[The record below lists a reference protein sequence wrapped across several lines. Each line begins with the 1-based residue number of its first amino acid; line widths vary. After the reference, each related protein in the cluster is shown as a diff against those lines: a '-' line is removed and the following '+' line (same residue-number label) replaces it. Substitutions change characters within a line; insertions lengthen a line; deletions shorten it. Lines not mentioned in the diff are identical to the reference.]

1 MAEPEIETPLKQA
14 NSSTPNEP
22 AVAQESSPQPAA
34 SETTQATAAG
44 SAEPDKKAPEVE
56 TAPAG
61 DASVKDTKKSPEK
74 AAKAEAEKGAEADNA
89 SAAQPPA
96 SEQKQEQDKQ
106 ATGQPEGKEA
116 TEATEAQATK
126 ESKAEPEPEVTLE
139 QLQAALSGSNF
150 KSHNALAQVQ
160 KNLNRFRQQLDDSAE
175 ELKQQAETLHG
186 QLQELLDKNRQ
197 HQEQLADKTGQ
208 LIDTL
213 QKALEAG
220 QSHEALPTWDKIQG
234 NISNTSGKI
243 RSKLQEAS
251 NPFKAK
257 LNELRD
263 WKIFAATEKKRELIT
278 RMQTLLESK
287 LTPQEANKRIGKMH
301 REWKALGQSN
311 DNESLWK
318 EFKTLSDKAYEPCKE
333 YFKQRKQLMA
343 ENLKKRQEICS
354 QMEAELEKL
363 DPEAIHIGELNKLLN
378 RCEKQWKQYAPVEQ
392 SKIKSIQKRY
402 YGLVNEFRKHRKKSI
417 RENAASKQAL
427 IDRAVELAS
436 SEDNKQAMN
445 EAKQLQKQ
453 WQAVGPT
460 TFKDDKK
467 LWSEFRAA
475 CDKIFAKR
483 DAASQERKQQQQQQR
498 QELQQLLTEM
508 EALLKKPEEAFRES
522 RAEAHDLA
530 RQFNSKLDGQ
540 QRRAHS
546 KLIDRFN
553 DLKRQIDARFRS
565 LPDKKTQAM
574 RQQISEIST
583 ALDAV
588 EQQLFG
594 SDKDSFASIASGVDS
609 ELGSAISALEERDI
623 QQLLEQRLQLLD
635 KDSAAFT
642 AAAEAAEKEF
652 RELCIAAEIRADMET
667 PAEDQARRMQLQLEK
682 LQEDFGQ
689 ARPSQKDNSRFA
701 LQSETRALC
710 LGPLPRELREALGK
724 RLEQTLSR
732 LR

>member
-1 MAEPEIETPLKQA
+1 MAEPEVETPLKQA
-14 NSSTPNEP
+14 NSSTSTEP
-22 AVAQESSPQPAA
+22 AAAQETSPPPGA
-34 SETTQATAAG
+34 SETTAATAAG
-44 SAEPDKKAPEVE
+44 AAEPDKKAPEDD
-56 TAPAG
+56 TAPTG
-61 DASVKDTKKSPEK
+61 DAT
-74 AAKAEAEKGAEADNA
+74 AKGTDKNANEGSREGAEANTI
-89 SAAQPPA
+89 SATQAAAGKQQQEHAPGNDKQA
-96 SEQKQEQDKQ
+96 SEQPVSED
-106 ATGQPEGKEA
+106 AKE
-116 TEATEAQATK
+116 TQATK
-126 ESKAEPEPEVTLE
+126 ESKAEPEAEVTLE

-150 KSHNALAQVQ
+150 KSHNALEQVQ
-160 KNLNRFRQQLDDSAE
+160 KNLNSFRQQVDDSAG
-175 ELKQQAETLHG
+175 ELKQQAETLQG
-186 QLQELLDKNRQ
+186 QLQELLDKNQQ
-197 HQEQLADKTGQ
+197 HQEQLAAKTRQ

-213 QKALEAG
+213 QQALEAG

-278 RMQTLLESK
+278 RMQALLESK

-343 ENLKKRQEICS
+343 ENLRKRQEICA

-417 RENAASKQAL
+417 RENATSKQAL

-436 SEDNKQAMN
+436 SGDSKQAMN

-453 WQAVGPT
+453 WQSVGPT

-467 LWSEFRAA
+467 LWSDFRAA

-498 QELQQLLTEM
+498 QDLQQLLTGM

-522 RAEAHDLA
+522 RAEAHELA

-574 RQQISEIST
+574 RQQISKIST
-583 ALDAV
+583 ALDLV

-594 SDKDSFASIASGVDS
+594 SDKDSFAGIASSIDS
-609 ELGSAISALEERDI
+609 ELGSTIDALEEREV
-623 QQLLEQRLQLLD
+623 QQLLEQRLQLLG

-642 AAAEAAEKEF
+642 VAAEAAEKAF

-701 LQSETRALC
+701 LQAETRALC
-710 LGPLPRELREALGK
+710 LGPLPSELRESLSK